1 MPDPL
6 QLLLD
11 VQDRDLVADQLRH
24 RRATLPDRLALA
36 EQQAAVARLVRE
48 LRELGE
54 QLAELQRSQKRLE
67 DEVATL
73 DAKAVAENTRMYSG
87 TVTSPRELQA
97 MQEEIDG
104 LGRRQ
109 RSLEDELLDLMEKA
123 EPLSEETGRLETKRE
138 ELSVEGDR
146 LTIAIADAEVAIDAE
161 LEAVA
166 AARAAVAAQLPAD
179 LLATYEK
186 LRPQLGGIAV
196 ARLDGT
202 QCTGC
207 HLSLPAT
214 ELDKVRHAKS
224 GEVAYHEECGRI
236 LVR

>member
-24 RRATLPDRLALA
+24 RRATLPERLALA
-36 EQQAAVARLVRE
+36 EQQAAVARVD
-48 LRELGE
+48 RELGE
-54 QLAELQRSQKRLE
+54 LRDQLAELQRAQKRLE

-73 DAKAVAENTRMYSG
+73 DAKAAAENTRMYSG

-97 MQEEIDG
+97 MQEEIEA

-109 RSLEDELLDLMEKA
+109 RTLEDDLLDLMEKA
-123 EPLSEETGRLETKRE
+123 EPLGEEIDKLEARRK
-138 ELSVEGDR
+138 ELSAEGDR
-146 LTIAIADAEVAIDAE
+146 LTIAIADAEVAIDAKLAQVAEARTAVVAE
-161 LEAVA
+161 LPV
-166 AARAAVAAQLPAD
+166 D

-196 ARLDGT
+196 ARLEGT

-214 ELDKVRHAKS
+214 ELDAVRHAKP
-224 GEVAYHEECGRI
+224 GAVAYHEECGRI

>member
-11 VQDRDLVADQLRH
+11 IQDRDLVADQLRH
-24 RRATLPDRLALA
+24 RRTTLPERVALT
-36 EQQAAVARLVRE
+36 EQQAAVARVDRE
-48 LRELGE
+48 LVDLGA
-54 QLAELQRSQKRLE
+54 QLAEVQRAQKRLE

-73 DAKAVAENTRMYSG
+73 DAKAAAENTKMYSG

-97 MQEEIDG
+97 MQEEIEA

-109 RSLEDELLDLMEKA
+109 RTLEDELLDLMEKA
-123 EPLSEETGRLETKRE
+123 EPLSEEITTLEARRV
-138 ELSVEGDR
+138 ELSTEGDR
-146 LTIAIADAEVAIDAE
+146 LTIAIADNEVAIDAE
-161 LEAVA
+161 LAQVADARTAV
-166 AARAAVAAQLPAD
+166 VADLPAD

-186 LRPQLGGIAV
+186 LRPHLGGIAV
-196 ARLDGT
+196 ARLEGT

-214 ELDKVRHAKS
+214 ELDAVRRAKP